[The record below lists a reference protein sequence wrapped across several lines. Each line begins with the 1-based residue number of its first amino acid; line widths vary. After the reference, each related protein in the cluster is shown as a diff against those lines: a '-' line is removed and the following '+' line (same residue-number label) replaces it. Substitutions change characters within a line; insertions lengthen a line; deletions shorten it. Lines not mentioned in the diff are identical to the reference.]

1 MARRLTLT
9 LLVFVVGTCVAK
21 DKDKKKDPNEIG
33 NRDVGKGINFYS
45 IEKEM
50 ALGQQLAIEVEK
62 QAKMV
67 DDAIVGEYVNRLGQ
81 NLARNSDAKMPITF
95 KLIDSDSVNAFTL
108 PGGHVFVNSGLIR
121 VAETEAEL
129 AGAVAHEIAH
139 VAARHITRQ
148 ETRSQIVNLA
158 TTPLI
163 LLGGWTGYA
172 IRQGAGLGIPLTFL
186 SFSRSF
192 EGEADLLGLEYMYK
206 AGYDPTAS
214 IDIFER
220 IESLEKRKPGAVA
233 KVFSTHPM
241 TADRIRMAQK
251 NINEILPNKP
261 EYVVNTSEFNEM
273 RGRVIAA
280 HQRQK
285 RQADDPAKPTLR
297 QAPSRG
303 KPTDGQS
310 NAGQATDGDDRPTLQ
325 RHLADAEL

>member
-1 MARRLTLT
+1 MACRLTLAF
-9 LLVFVVGTCVAK
+9 LLVFVTGTCLA
-21 DKDKKKDPNEIG
+21 KDKKKDPDEIG

-50 ALGQQLAIEVEK
+50 ALGRQLAIEVEK

-67 DDAIVGEYVNRLGQ
+67 DDPVVGEYVNRLGQ

-95 KLIDSDSVNAFTL
+95 KIIDSDSVNAFTL

-139 VAARHITRQ
+139 VAARHLTRQ
-148 ETRSQIVNLA
+148 ETRAQIVNLA

-163 LLGGWTGYA
+163 FLGGWTGYA

-186 SFSRSF
+186 SFSRAF

-220 IESLEKRKPGAVA
+220 IESLEKRRPGTVA

-251 NINEILPNKP
+251 NIDEILPSRP

-273 RGRVIAA
+273 RARVITA
-280 HQRQK
+280 HQHQK

-297 QAPSRG
+297 QAPSAG
-303 KPTDGQS
+303 KTVDGQG
-310 NAGQATDGDDRPTLQ
+310 NDGDDRPTLQ
-325 RHLADAEL
+325 RRLAGEEL

>member
-1 MARRLTLT
+1 MARRLTLGF

-21 DKDKKKDPNEIG
+21 DKDKKKDPDEIG

-50 ALGQQLAIEVEK
+50 ALGQQLTIEVEK

-95 KLIDSDSVNAFTL
+95 KIIDSDSVNAFTL
-108 PGGHVFVNSGLIR
+108 PGGHIFVNSGLIR

-139 VAARHITRQ
+139 VAARHSTRQ
-148 ETRSQIVNLA
+148 MTRAEITNLA
-158 TTPLI
+158 TVPLVFW
-163 LLGGWTGYA
+163 GGWWGYA
-172 IRQGAGLGIPLTFL
+172 ARQGVGLGIPLTFL
-186 SFSRSF
+186 SFSRTF

-206 AGYDPTAS
+206 AGYDPNAS

-220 IESLEKRKPGAVA
+220 IESLEKRKPGTVA
-233 KVFSTHPM
+233 KVFATHPM

-303 KPTDGQS
+303 KPVDGQA
-310 NAGQATDGDDRPTLQ
+310 NNGDDRPTLQ

>member
-1 MARRLTLT
+1 MARRLTLAF
-9 LLVFVVGTCVAK
+9 LLAFVVGTCVAK
-21 DKDKKKDPNEIG
+21 DKDKKKDPDEIG

-95 KLIDSDSVNAFTL
+95 KIIDSDSVNAFTL

-129 AGAVAHEIAH
+129 AGAVAHEIGH

-148 ETRSQIVNLA
+148 ETRAQIVNLA

-163 LLGGWTGYA
+163 FLGGWTGYA

-186 SFSRSF
+186 SFSRTF

-220 IESLEKRKPGAVA
+220 IESLEKRQPGTIA

-241 TADRIRMAQK
+241 TADRTRMAQK

-261 EYVVNTSEFNEM
+261 EYVVNTSEYNEM

-285 RQADDPAKPTLR
+285 RQVEDPAKPTLR
-297 QAPSRG
+297 HAPSGG
-303 KPTDGQS
+303 KPVDGQQS
-310 NAGQATDGDDRPTLQ
+310 NDGDDRPTLQ

>member
-1 MARRLTLT
+1 MHRRLTL
-9 LLVFVVGTCVAK
+9 VAFLAVAVSASVAG
-21 DKDKKKDPNEIG
+21 DKKKDPGEIG

-45 IEKEM
+45 IEKEI
-50 ALGQQLAIEVEK
+50 ALGQQLALEVEK

-67 DDAIVGEYVNRLGQ
+67 DDAIVGEYINRLGQ
-81 NLARNSDAKMPITF
+81 NLVRNSDAKMPVTF
-95 KLIDSDSVNAFTL
+95 KIIDDDSVNAFTL

-129 AGAVAHEIAH
+129 AGAMAHEIGH

-148 ETRSQIVNLA
+148 ETRAQLANLA

-172 IRQGAGLGIPLTFL
+172 VRQAAGVGIPMTFL
-186 SFSRSF
+186 SFSRAF

-220 IESLEKRKPGAVA
+220 IQALEKTKPGLVA
-233 KVFSTHPM
+233 KIFSSHPM
-241 TADRIRMAQK
+241 TLDRIRDAQK

-273 RGRVIAA
+273 RGRMIAQ
-280 HQRQK
+280 HQRRK
-285 RQADDPAKPTLR
+285 KETNDPAKPTLR
-297 QAPSRG
+297 QASE
-303 KPTDGQS
+303 S
-310 NAGQATDGDDRPTLQ
+310 SSDDRPVLK
-325 RHLADAEL
+325 RRLAGEQL

>member
-1 MARRLTLT
+1 MARRLTLAF
-9 LLVFVVGTCVAK
+9 LLAFVVGTCVAK
-21 DKDKKKDPNEIG
+21 DKDKKKDPDEIG

-67 DDAIVGEYVNRLGQ
+67 DDAIVSEYVNRLGQ

-95 KLIDSDSVNAFTL
+95 KIIDSDSVNAFTL

-148 ETRSQIVNLA
+148 ETRAQIVNLA

-163 LLGGWTGYA
+163 VLGGWTGYA

-186 SFSRSF
+186 SFSRTF

-220 IESLEKRKPGAVA
+220 IESLEKRKPGTVA
-233 KVFSTHPM
+233 KVFATHPM

-251 NINEILPNKP
+251 NINEILPNRP
-261 EYVVNTSEFNEM
+261 EYVVNTSEYNEM

-297 QAPSRG
+297 QTPSGGR
-303 KPTDGQS
+303 TVDGQS
-310 NAGQATDGDDRPTLQ
+310 NDGDDRPTLQ

>member
-1 MARRLTLT
+1 MARRLTLGF

-21 DKDKKKDPNEIG
+21 DKDKKKDPDEIG
-33 NRDVGKGINFYS
+33 NRDVGKGINFDS

-50 ALGQQLAIEVEK
+50 ALGQQLTIEVEK

-95 KLIDSDSVNAFTL
+95 KIIDSDSVNAFTL
-108 PGGHVFVNSGLIR
+108 PGGHIFVNSGLIR

-139 VAARHITRQ
+139 VAARHSTRQ
-148 ETRSQIVNLA
+148 MTRAEITNLA
-158 TTPLI
+158 TVPLVFW
-163 LLGGWTGYA
+163 GGWWGYA
-172 IRQGAGLGIPLTFL
+172 ARQGVGLGIPLTFL
-186 SFSRSF
+186 SFSRTF

-206 AGYDPTAS
+206 AGYDPNAS

-220 IESLEKRKPGAVA
+220 IESLEKRKPGTVA
-233 KVFSTHPM
+233 KVFATHPM

-303 KPTDGQS
+303 KPVDGQA
-310 NAGQATDGDDRPTLQ
+310 NDGDDRPTLQ

>member
-1 MARRLTLT
+1 MFARLTFAL
-9 LLVFVVGTCVAK
+9 LLVASASFAG
-21 DKDKKKDPNEIG
+21 DKKKDPGEIG

-45 IEKEM
+45 IEKEI
-50 ALGQQLAIEVEK
+50 ALGQQLALEVEK

-67 DDAIVGEYVNRLGQ
+67 DDAIVGEYINRLGQ
-81 NLARNSDAKMPITF
+81 NLVRNSDAKMPVAF
-95 KLIDSDSVNAFTL
+95 KVIDDDSVNAFTL

-129 AGAVAHEIAH
+129 AGAMAHEIGH

-148 ETRSQIVNLA
+148 ETRAQLANIA

-172 IRQGAGLGIPLTFL
+172 VRQAAGVGIPMTFL
-186 SFSRSF
+186 SFSRAF

-220 IESLEKRKPGAVA
+220 IEALQKTKPGLVA
-233 KVFSTHPM
+233 KIFSTHPM
-241 TADRIRMAQK
+241 TLDRIRDAQK

-261 EYVVNTSEFNEM
+261 EYVVNTSEYNEM
-273 RGRVIAA
+273 RGRVIA
-280 HQRQK
+280 QRQRRK
-285 RQADDPAKPTLR
+285 KEAADPSKPTLR
-297 QAPSRG
+297 QASE
-303 KPTDGQS
+303 S
-310 NAGQATDGDDRPTLQ
+310 SSDDRPVLK
-325 RHLADAEL
+325 RRLAGEEL

>member
-1 MARRLTLT
+1 MFARLTLV
-9 LLVFVVGTCVAK
+9 LLLAVSTSFAS
-21 DKDKKKDPNEIG
+21 DKKKDPAEIG

-45 IEKEM
+45 IEKEI
-50 ALGQQLAIEVEK
+50 ALGQQLALEVEK

-67 DDAIVGEYVNRLGQ
+67 DDAIVGEFINRLGQ
-81 NLARNSDAKMPITF
+81 NLVRNSDAKMPVTF
-95 KLIDSDSVNAFTL
+95 KVIDDDSVNAFTL

-129 AGAVAHEIAH
+129 AGAMAHEIGH

-148 ETRSQIVNLA
+148 ETRAQLANIA

-172 IRQGAGLGIPLTFL
+172 VRQAAGVGIPMTFL
-186 SFSRSF
+186 SFSRAF

-220 IESLEKRKPGAVA
+220 IEALQKTKPGLVA
-233 KVFSTHPM
+233 KIFSTHPM
-241 TADRIRMAQK
+241 TLDRIRDAQK

-273 RGRVIAA
+273 RGRVIAQ
-280 HQRQK
+280 HQLRK
-285 RQADDPAKPTLR
+285 KETADPSTPTLR
-297 QAPSRG
+297 QAPGSQ
-303 KPTDGQS
+303 PS
-310 NAGQATDGDDRPTLQ
+310 ENSADDRPVLK
-325 RHLADAEL
+325 RRLASEELL